1 MARVMSRKKQR
12 ERRIR
17 LRVAASLMDFL
28 GVIGSVVLI
37 ALCVLLLRSLAVW
50 IGSDFEATFSL
61 IKATVLNAVMVG
73 AK

>member
-1 MARVMSRKKQR
+1 MAKVISRKKQR

-28 GVIGSVVLI
+28 GVVGSVVLI
-37 ALCVLLLRSLAVW
+37 ALCVLLLRSLSVW
-50 IGSDFEATFSL
+50 IAADFDSTFAL
-61 IKATVLNAVMVG
+61 LRATVLNAIMVG

>member
-28 GVIGSVVLI
+28 GVIGSAVLI

-73 AK
+73 AR

>member
-1 MARVMSRKKQR
+1 MGKVISRKRQR

-17 LRVAASLMDFL
+17 LRVAASLMDFF

-50 IGSDFEATFSL
+50 VAEDFDATFSL
-61 IKATVLNAVMVG
+61 LKATVLNAVMVG

>member
-1 MARVMSRKKQR
+1 MAKVISRKKQR

-28 GVIGSVVLI
+28 GVVGSVVLI
-37 ALCVLLLRSLAVW
+37 GLCILLLRSLWAW
-50 IGSDFEATFSL
+50 IGADFESTFAL

>member
-1 MARVMSRKKQR
+1 VARVISRKKQR

-28 GVIGSVVLI
+28 GVIGSVVI
-37 ALCVLLLRSLAVW
+37 IGLCLLLLRSLAVW
-50 IGSDFEATFSL
+50 IGADFESTFSL

>member
-1 MARVMSRKKQR
+1 MARVISRRKQR

-28 GVIGSVVLI
+28 GVIGSAFLI
-37 ALCVLLLRSLAVW
+37 GLCLLLLRSLAVW
-50 IGSDFEATFSL
+50 ISDDFNSTFSL

-73 AK
+73 AR

>member
-28 GVIGSVVLI
+28 GVVGSVVLI

-50 IGSDFEATFSL
+50 IGADFDATFSL

-73 AK
+73 AR

>member
-1 MARVMSRKKQR
+1 MAKVISRKKQR

-28 GVIGSVVLI
+28 GVVGSVVLI
-37 ALCVLLLRSLAVW
+37 GLCVLLLRSLWAW
-50 IGSDFEATFSL
+50 IGADFESTFAL
-61 IKATVLNAVMVG
+61 INATVLNAVMVG